1 MTDVYKIMHPQHFGT
16 NPTNIRI
23 RIESGLI
30 RKSGFEPQVT
40 FVSNFGVVRGLRFLS
55 ALVTGCISSWLYT
68 FYGKSYVTLLRR
80 RNRRRSVVLVA
91 CVCLF
96 VRLREIVT
104 ATVNQSIN
112 QFITRHSTEARAT
125 MLQQLSSW
133 IFLNRS
139 AIVVRSFNWISR
151 QIVPNTYHQCNAAK
165 YCWVTSPSECR

>member
-112 QFITRHSTEARAT
+112 QSINLLR
-125 MLQQLSSW
+125 
-133 IFLNRS
+133 
-139 AIVVRSFNWISR
+139 AIVQRRVLQCYSNCHHESF
-151 QIVPNTYHQCNAAK
+151 
-165 YCWVTSPSECR
+165 

>member
-23 RIESGLI
+23 QIESGLI

-112 QFITRHSTEARAT
+112 QSINLLR
-125 MLQQLSSW
+125 
-133 IFLNRS
+133 
-139 AIVVRSFNWISR
+139 AIVQRRVLQCYSNCHHESF
-151 QIVPNTYHQCNAAK
+151 
-165 YCWVTSPSECR
+165 